1 MAYLQ
6 TGDIPTLLIST
17 LDGEE
22 GNIVY
27 KSICFAS
34 LPDAA
39 PRRGSPRMLKCLIH
53 RLRENRMRYFNRISI
68 VGLIALEAVEIPA
81 STAPEN
87 YQPGEFAR

>member
-17 LDGEE
+17 LEGEE

-34 LPDAA
+34 LPDVA
-39 PRRGSPRMLKCLIH
+39 PFGR
-53 RLRENRMRYFNRISI
+53 
-68 VGLIALEAVEIPA
+68 
-81 STAPEN
+81 
-87 YQPGEFAR
+87 